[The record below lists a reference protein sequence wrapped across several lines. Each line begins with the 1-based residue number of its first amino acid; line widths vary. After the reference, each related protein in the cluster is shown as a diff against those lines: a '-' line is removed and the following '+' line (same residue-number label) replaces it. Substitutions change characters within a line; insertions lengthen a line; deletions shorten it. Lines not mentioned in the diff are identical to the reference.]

1 MKDMFF
7 RIFDANIILLD
18 LISKMMLLIK
28 YNIGK
33 INFRKKD
40 FILFILLIWI
50 LPVIGP
56 NSVPGGQRRNI
67 NIFHNGK

>member
-1 MKDMFF
+1 
-7 RIFDANIILLD
+7 
-18 LISKMMLLIK
+18 MMLLIK

-40 FILFILLIWI
+40 FILFILLTWI